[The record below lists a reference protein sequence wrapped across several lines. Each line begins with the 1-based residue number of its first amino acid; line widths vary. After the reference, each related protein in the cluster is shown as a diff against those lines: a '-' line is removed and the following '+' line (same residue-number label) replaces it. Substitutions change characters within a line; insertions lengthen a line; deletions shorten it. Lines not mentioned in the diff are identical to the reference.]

1 MTVAQVPSPYY
12 QHVIARG
19 LPYERGLAHGQQAA
33 QKVRDNVAYYKT
45 PGKLAKLE
53 TMELIIKEIYIPNIA
68 AHYPAGLEEMRGI
81 ADGAHVSLEDVVLLN
96 ARYDLARL
104 NEDDQEQSSITNGA
118 DGVNGNHY
126 SRSERDD
133 LANECTSAIF
143 FSEATATGD
152 VLNAQ
157 NWDMSARLW
166 LHDTI
171 IYLEVHPDP
180 SEAKPSL
187 FLVTEAGQLGRS
199 GINSLGMAVTANSLM
214 STEDYCPSTA
224 DPKPV
229 MPISMLRRMVLESA
243 HFAEATTAIYNF
255 PRHVS
260 NNLTVATADGFGMC
274 FEITPTREYK
284 VYADLD
290 DHYLVHSNH
299 FTHTAFLARP
309 DAKCRYPGGSSWFRR
324 QRLEQNVR
332 PYKNGLVTVEQLQ
345 RAFADHLSFPESLCC
360 HPDRSPDA
368 VIGQL
373 PGYPFRSSSATVAS
387 VTYNLTQR
395 TITVC
400 KGPPCQGTFQTFQL
414 SGPLSIR
421 GLGPK
426 SRKLAAA
433 EDIKRPETP

>member
-1 MTVAQVPSPYY
+1 MTATKIPSPYY
-12 QHVIARG
+12 QHVVAAG
-19 LPYERGLAHGQQAA
+19 LPYERGLAHGRQAA

-53 TMELIIKEIYIPNIA
+53 TMEKIIREIYIPNIK

-81 ADGAHVSLEDVVLLN
+81 ADGAEVSLEDIVLLN

-104 NEDDQEQSSITNGA
+104 NEEEEKAPVTNGVE
-118 DGVNGNHY
+118 GVNGI
-126 SRSERDD
+126 SLEKDD
-133 LANECTSAIF
+133 IANECTSAIF
-143 FSEATATGD
+143 FEEATASGD

-166 LHDTI
+166 LDDAI
-171 IYLEVHPDP
+171 IYLEVHPDV

-199 GINSLGMAVTANSLM
+199 GINSLGMGVTANSLM
-214 STEDYCPSTA
+214 STEDYCPNVS

-284 VYADLD
+284 VYSNLD
-290 DHYLVHSNH
+290 DHYLIHSNH
-299 FTHTAFLARP
+299 FTDVSFQART
-309 DAKCRYPGGSSWFRR
+309 DTKCRYPGGSSWFRR
-324 QRLEQNVR
+324 QRLEQNIR

-345 RAFADHLSFPESLCC
+345 RAFSDHLSFPESLCC

-373 PGYPFRSSSATVAS
+373 PGYPFRTGSATVAS
-387 VTYNLTQR
+387 VTYNLTR
-395 TITVC
+395 RSITVC

-414 SGPLSIR
+414 SGPFSMK
-421 GLGPK
+421 GLGSK
-426 SRKLAAA
+426 SGKLAAV
-433 EDIKRPETP
+433 EDINRPETP